1 METTTTPQT
10 TASPQTTTWSLDPS
24 HSEIG
29 FQVKHLM
36 ITSVRGKF
44 DKFDIHA
51 TCPANDFEKVHVEF
65 TADTASVN
73 TSSEQRDG
81 HLKSAD
87 FFDSENHPQMTFKSN
102 GMKKISGDDYEMSGD
117 LTIRGVTKPVKVKVE
132 VAGMVKDPYGQT
144 KAGFIVEGKINRKD
158 FGLLWNAT
166 LETGGLMVSDD
177 VKIHADI
184 QMIRKEAEAS

>member
-10 TASPQTTTWSLDPS
+10 TASPQATTWSLDPA

-51 TCPANDFEKVHVEF
+51 TCPENDFEKVHVEF